1 MSNIL
6 IVGTNQDIGYYMAI
20 RLLENENKV
29 TVLDIQY
36 DYISALKESYP
47 DLLPMIRA
55 DETDETSF
63 SNGIKKV
70 IKEILNCR
78 YSNPQCAP
86 LRFLQ

>member
-78 YSNPQCAP
+78 YSNPQCVP

>member
-47 DLLPMIRA
+47 DLLHMIRA

-78 YSNPQCAP
+78 YSNPQCVP